1 MKYSLVVIL
10 GLLMVSCTT
19 PKSKGEQTIDNINS
33 LTEKYIQDTKNATT
47 QDEARRLNREY
58 NERVKFEKSKLS
70 EQEIRETERNATWE
84 QVQHYRQLQ
93 EEKDNTIQDARKRLF
108 K

>member
-70 EQEIRETERNATWE
+70 EQEIREMERNATWE

>member
-10 GLLMVSCTT
+10 GLLMVNCTT

>member
-1 MKYSLVVIL
+1 MKYSFVILL
-10 GLLMVSCTT
+10 GLLMVSCTP
-19 PKSKGEQTIDNINS
+19 PKSKGEQTIDTINS

-70 EQEIRETERNATWE
+70 EQEMRETEQNTTWE
-84 QVQHYRQLQ
+84 QYQHYKQLQ
-93 EEKDNTIQDARKRLF
+93 EEKDKTIQDTRKRLF